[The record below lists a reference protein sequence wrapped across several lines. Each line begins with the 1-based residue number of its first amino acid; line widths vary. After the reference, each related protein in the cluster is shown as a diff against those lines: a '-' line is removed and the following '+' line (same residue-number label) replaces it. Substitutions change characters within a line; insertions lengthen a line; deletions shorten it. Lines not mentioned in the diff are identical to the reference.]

1 MWSPPLC
8 ALITGSQ
15 RIRPAPLQP
24 LSPRLRALPRVPWL
38 PRSRLLLHPSPLL
51 QPHGCYAVTTSPG
64 APVTARLPY
73 YHQYDCFSGLCHCEY
88 QCCHGY
94 RDSQSSSCSYC
105 FCYCYCLCKSCFYYS
120 YSSYSYYSY
129 SGSHTMPGLL
139 PLHPLQLLLL
149 LLLLLLPVLLEQP
162 VFLLGHTTPA
172 AETILITQ

>member
-73 YHQYDCFSGLCHCEY
+73 YHQYDCFSGLCHCTSVAMATATPRAAPVPTASVTVTVSANPASITAILPTPIIPTPEATRCQVY
-88 QCCHGY
+88 CHYTRCSCYYYCC
-94 RDSQSSSCSYC
+94 
-105 FCYCYCLCKSCFYYS
+105 CYCCQFS
-120 YSSYSYYSY
+120 
-129 SGSHTMPGLL
+129 
-139 PLHPLQLLLL
+139 
-149 LLLLLLPVLLEQP
+149 
-162 VFLLGHTTPA
+162 
-172 AETILITQ
+172 